1 MRLAFCFA
9 LCAWG
14 ALPAHAAKVLVLG
27 DSISAAYGMKR
38 EQGWVSLLEAR
49 LQSFGAAHQIVN
61 ASISGDTTG
70 GGRRRLPALLA
81 RHRPDVLILELG
93 GNDGLRGFPAA
104 DIEANLDAM
113 ASAARSQGARV
124 LLVGVAL
131 TPNYGRRYGE
141 AFRRV
146 FRRVAERHQAPLAA
160 LEPVD
165 FLAPGLLQADG
176 IHPSVQAQP
185 LLEELIWR
193 ELAGLL
199 AAPAAPE
206 ASAEPE

>member
-1 MRLAFCFA
+1 M
-9 LCAWG
+9 G

-81 RHRPDVLILELG
+81 QHRPDVLILELG

-113 ASAARSQGARV
+113 ARAARSQGARV

-146 FRRVAERHQAPLAA
+146 FRRVAERHRAPLAA
-160 LEPVD
+160 LEPAD

-199 AAPAAPE
+199 TPAAPAAPAAPE
-206 ASAEPE
+206 

>member
-14 ALPAHAAKVLVLG
+14 ALPAHADKVLVLG

-49 LQSFGAAHQIVN
+49 LQSFGAAHEIVN

-113 ASAARSQGARV
+113 ARAARSQGARV

-141 AFRRV
+141 AFRQV
-146 FRRVAERHQAPLAA
+146 FRRVAERHRAPLAA
-160 LEPVD
+160 LEPAD

-199 AAPAAPE
+199 AAEAPAAPK
-206 ASAEPE
+206 